1 MGAMLASPTLPEF
14 KAILHPS
21 GEVVHFVPLY
31 VKLIIEPHPTKSTG
45 KPMPTRLA
53 TRLAALF
60 AASAIITSAAF
71 AAPLAAPNQA
81 VQSLAATQKQPL
93 LDTLKELVNIESG
106 SGDREGLDRIS
117 QLVYDRLKDLGGAVE
132 FIEPGADAYR
142 MHDTPAKIGRMVKA
156 TFKGT
161 GTKKILLIAHM
172 DTVYLKGMLANQP
185 FRIDGNRAY
194 GLGIGDD
201 KAGIAVI
208 LHTLSI
214 LKTMNFRDYGT
225 LTVLINGDEEISSP
239 GSRTTFG
246 KLGAEHDLTMSHEGS
261 SVTSDNLSLATA
273 GIAAVTLKVTG
284 KASHAGS
291 APERGRNAIYELA
304 HQMLQTKDFSD
315 SATGVKMNWT
325 MISGG
330 TNRNVI
336 PAQANGAADVRVIRI
351 SDYEGLEK
359 RIRET
364 ISKQLIPDTKIDM
377 TFERRRPP
385 LELNPGA
392 AAIAK
397 HAQTIYAEIGKQLT
411 VTDTVAG
418 GGTDAAFAALGN
430 TKPVIERFGLLSF
443 GAHSNDNEYVH
454 IDSIEPRLY
463 LAARLI
469 MDVSRAVN

>member
-1 MGAMLASPTLPEF
+1 MSLSLIRRLSHLAAAACTVLPFATIAASDQAVMTLAS
-14 KAILHPS
+14 
-21 GEVVHFVPLY
+21 
-31 VKLIIEPHPTKSTG
+31 
-45 KPMPTRLA
+45 
-53 TRLAALF
+53 
-60 AASAIITSAAF
+60 
-71 AAPLAAPNQA
+71 Q
-81 VQSLAATQKQPL
+81 QKQPL

-106 SGDREGLDRIS
+106 SADRDGLDRIS
-117 QLVYDRLKDLGGAVE
+117 QLIYDRLKTLGGEVE

-142 MHDTPAKIGRMVKA
+142 MHDTPSKIGRMVKA

-161 GTKKILLIAHM
+161 GSKKILLIAHM

-208 LHTLSI
+208 LHTVAM
-214 LKTMNFRDYGT
+214 LKAMNFRDYGT

-239 GSRTTFG
+239 ASRTVFG

-261 SVTSDNLSLATA
+261 PILSDTLSLATA

-315 SATGVKMNWT
+315 PATGVKMNWT
-325 MISGG
+325 MINGG

-336 PAQANGAADVRVIRI
+336 PAEATGAADVRVVRI
-351 SDYEGLEK
+351 ADYEGLEK
-359 RIRET
+359 KIRDT
-364 ISKQLIPDTKIDM
+364 ITKQLIPDTKVEM

-385 LELNPGA
+385 LQLNQA
-392 AAIAK
+392 AAAVAK
-397 HAQTIYAEIGKQLT
+397 HAQTIYAELGKTLN
-411 VTDTVAG
+411 VTESVAG

-430 TKPVIERFGLLSF
+430 SKPVIERFGLLSF
-443 GAHSNDNEYVH
+443 GAHSNDSEYVH

-463 LAARLI
+463 LATRLI
-469 MDVSRAVN
+469 MDVSRGATK

>member
-1 MGAMLASPTLPEF
+1 MDSLIVSNYQGNSVPVLHLSRLARVCIAAAVLLTSTAYASPD
-14 KAILHPS
+14 
-21 GEVVHFVPLY
+21 
-31 VKLIIEPHPTKSTG
+31 
-45 KPMPTRLA
+45 
-53 TRLAALF
+53 
-60 AASAIITSAAF
+60 
-71 AAPLAAPNQA
+71 QA
-81 VQSLAATQKQPL
+81 VLNQVAQQKQPL

-117 QLVYDRLKDLGGAVE
+117 QLIFDRLKALGGEVE

-142 MHDTPAKIGRMVKA
+142 MHDSPSKIGRMVKA
-156 TFKGT
+156 TFKGD
-161 GTKKILLIAHM
+161 GSKNILLIAHM
-172 DTVYLKGMLANQP
+172 DTVYLKGMLAKQP

-208 LHTLSI
+208 LHTLSV
-214 LKTMNFRDYGT
+214 LKETNFRGYRK
-225 LTVLINGDEEISSP
+225 LTVLINGDEEVSSP
-239 GSRTTFG
+239 GSRNVLS

-261 SVTSDNLSLATA
+261 PVASDQLSLATA

-291 APERGRNAIYELA
+291 APELGRNAIYELA
-304 HQMLQTKDFSD
+304 HQMLQTKDFSNPI
-315 SATGVKMNWT
+315 TGVKMNWT
-325 MISGG
+325 MINGG

-336 PAQANGAADVRVIRI
+336 PAEASGAADVRVIRV
-351 SDYEGLEK
+351 SDYDGLEL
-359 RIRET
+359 RLRET
-364 ISKQLIPDTKIDM
+364 IKKQLIPDTKLDL

-385 LELNPGA
+385 LEFNPA
-392 AAIAK
+392 AAVIAK
-397 HAQTIYAEIGKQLT
+397 HAQSIYRELGKELK
-411 VTDTVAG
+411 VSDGVAG

-430 TKPVIERFGLLSF
+430 KKPVIERFGLLSF

-469 MDVSRAVN
+469 MDVSLGRVK

>member
-1 MGAMLASPTLPEF
+1 MPPHLTRRFAQVAIVACAFLLP
-14 KAILHPS
+14 
-21 GEVVHFVPLY
+21 
-31 VKLIIEPHPTKSTG
+31 
-45 KPMPTRLA
+45 
-53 TRLAALF
+53 
-60 AASAIITSAAF
+60 ASAV
-71 AAPLAAPNQA
+71 AAPNQA
-81 VQSLAATQKQPL
+81 VLSLAGQQKQPL
-93 LDTLKELVNIESG
+93 LDTLRDLVNIESG

-117 QLVYDRLKDLGGAVE
+117 QVIFDRLKALGGDVV
-132 FIEPGADAYR
+132 FIEPGDDAYR

-161 GTKKILLIAHM
+161 GNKKILLIAHM
-172 DTVYLKGMLANQP
+172 DTVYLKGMLAMQP

-208 LHTLSI
+208 LHTLAI
-214 LKTMNFRDYGT
+214 LKEINFRDYGT

-239 GSRTTFG
+239 ASRHVFG

-261 SVTSDNLSLATA
+261 SISSDNLSLATA

-304 HQMLQTKDFSD
+304 HQMLQTRDFSD
-315 SATGVKMNWT
+315 PATGVKMNWT
-325 MISGG
+325 MINGG

-336 PAQANGAADVRVIRI
+336 PAEATGAADVRVIRI
-351 SDYEGLEK
+351 ADYEGLEK
-359 RIRET
+359 RVRET
-364 ISKQLIPDTKIDM
+364 ITKQLIADTKVDM

-385 LELNPGA
+385 LEFNPAA
-392 AAIAK
+392 AAIGK
-397 HAQTIYAEIGKQLT
+397 HAQTIYAEIGKQLK
-411 VTDTVAG
+411 VTDAVTG

-430 TKPVIERFGLLSF
+430 KKPVIERFGLLSF
-443 GAHSNDNEYVH
+443 GAHSNDNEYIH

-463 LAARLI
+463 LATRLI
-469 MDVSRAVN
+469 MDVSRDVAK

>member
-1 MGAMLASPTLPEF
+1 MRL
-14 KAILHPS
+14 
-21 GEVVHFVPLY
+21 V
-31 VKLIIEPHPTKSTG
+31 
-45 KPMPTRLA
+45 TRFTITCAVLVM
-53 TRLAALF
+53 AAGT
-60 AASAIITSAAF
+60 AN
-71 AAPLAAPNQA
+71 AAPNDA
-81 VQSLAATQKQPL
+81 MLSLAKQQQQPL
-93 LDTLKELVNIESG
+93 LDTLKELVGIESG

-117 QLVYDRLKDLGGAVE
+117 QLIHDRLKALGGDVE

-142 MHDTPAKIGRMVKA
+142 MHDTPEKIGRMVKA
-156 TFKGT
+156 TFKGS

-214 LKTMNFRDYGT
+214 LKAMNFRDYGAI
-225 LTVLINGDEEISSP
+225 TVLINGDEEISSP
-239 GSRTTFG
+239 AGRNLLTR
-246 KLGAEHDLTMSHEGS
+246 LGAEHDLTMSHEGS
-261 SVTSDNLSLATA
+261 PVASDRLSLATA

-291 APERGRNAIYELA
+291 SPERGRNAIYELA
-304 HQMLQTKDFSD
+304 HQMLQTRDFSD
-315 SATGVKMNWT
+315 AATGVKMNWT

-336 PAQANGAADVRVIRI
+336 PAEASGAADVRVLRVA
-351 SDYEGLEK
+351 DYEGLEK
-359 RIRET
+359 KIRAT
-364 ISKQLIPDTKIDM
+364 LVKQLIADTKVEM

-385 LELNPGA
+385 LELNPAA
-392 AAIAK
+392 AAIAR
-397 HAQTIYAEIGKQLT
+397 HAQSIYAEIGRPLT
-411 VTDTVAG
+411 VSDSVAG

-430 TKPVIERFGLLSF
+430 RQPVIERFGLLSF
-443 GAHSNDNEYVH
+443 GAHSSDNEYIH

-469 MDVSRAVN
+469 MDVSQGKP

>member
-364 ISKQLIPDTKIDM
+364 ISKQLIPDTKIEM

-454 IDSIEPRLY
+454 IDSIEPKLY

-469 MDVSRAVN
+469 MDVSRGVN